1 MIAVP
6 RSTRDIT
13 ATVVGARWDGETIL
27 EISAQFGLS
36 PDNVI
41 TVLRRCRFPFS
52 SARSVRALPP
62 AIRERLRSGE
72 APLCD
77 PLEIAAFTRYLT
89 TVRNISSGT
98 ATVYASNA
106 RVCLNAGVSDP
117 DDVSAV
123 FAHLARNTR
132 NIYGTALRWY
142 HAYRSSLE
150 AS

>member
-13 ATVVGARWDGETIL
+13 AAVIGARWDGETIL

-36 PDNVI
+36 PGKAI

-62 AIRERLRSGE
+62 TIRERLRSGE

-89 TVRNISSGT
+89 TVRNLSLGT

-117 DDVSAV
+117 DDVDATFPDHAST
-123 FAHLARNTR
+123 TR
-132 NIYGTALRWY
+132 HVYRSALRWY

>member
-13 ATVVGARWDGETIL
+13 AAVIGARWDGETIL

-62 AIRERLRSGE
+62 TIRERLRSGE

-77 PLEIAAFTRYLT
+77 PLDNAAFRRYL
-89 TVRNISSGT
+89 RDRGLLSGT
-98 ATVYASNA
+98 VTVYANNA

-117 DDVSAV
+117 DDVDATFPDHAST
-123 FAHLARNTR
+123 TR
-132 NIYGTALRWY
+132 HVYRSALRWY